1 MINAYTFFKE
11 LIDSG
16 VPEKQA
22 EVLAKYINN
31 KDTFVSKEQIHSI
44 EQEQFDIK
52 TDLAVIDMAD
62 VKSDIAEVK
71 TDLRWIKAIL
81 IALLALAIK
90 NTFFMGN

>member
-1 MINAYTFFKE
+1 MINAHTFFKE

-44 EQEQFDIK
+44 EQE
-52 TDLAVIDMAD
+52 
-62 VKSDIAEVK
+62 
-71 TDLRWIKAIL
+71 
-81 IALLALAIK
+81 
-90 NTFFMGN
+90 